1 MAVAVPLRGWRV
13 SVGRGSA
20 CGVIRLDVHVY
31 PRQPPKDF
39 FEPFR
44 VFVIPAGLPRRAV
57 TATRPPIYRWFTFA
71 PFIHSFPCE
80 RTARRSLGEPSAT
93 TGTIYFCSFNNDA

>member
-1 MAVAVPLRGWRV
+1 MFFRRGRL
-13 SVGRGSA
+13 SA
-20 CGVIRLDVHVY
+20 HVRRLGVHVY

-57 TATRPPIYRWFTFA
+57 TATRPPIYRWFAFA
-71 PFIHSFPCE
+71 PLIYSFPCE
-80 RTARRSLGEPSAT
+80 RTARRSLGEPSPTASPIDLC
-93 TGTIYFCSFNNDA
+93 GFDDDA